1 LAGSWLLGSTLR
13 QLDLGDMISIE
24 QLLEEVSWRS
34 AQLEVLK
41 CRGCLILESKEAFPN
56 LKELHL
62 CYAEPLV
69 HQRPEKVLEFR

>member
-1 LAGSWLLGSTLR
+1 MVYITRLL
-13 QLDLGDMISIE
+13 D
-24 QLLEEVSWRS
+24 EVSRMS
-34 AQLEVLK
+34 PQLEVLK
-41 CRGCLILESKEAFPN
+41 CRGSLILESKEYFSN